1 MVTATNG
8 CTPSSVKVRRSDW
21 MPAPPPESDPAIV
34 STRSG
39 VLVGGASGRNFTAS
53 TLTEADVH
61 QHRRVIA
68 GRADPVFARLALV
81 TDDLGVNHAVSQFR

>member
-1 MVTATNG
+1 M
-8 CTPSSVKVRRSDW
+8 SDW

-39 VLVGGASGRNFTAS
+39 VRVGGASGRNFTAS
-53 TLTEADVH
+53 TLTEADVY

-68 GRADPVFARLALV
+68 RRTDPVLPCLALV
-81 TDDLGVNHAVSQFR
+81 TGDLGVNHTVGQSR